1 MFKIIKDASYRLET
15 RNVVKIQKLTGD
27 IYTTSTNTT
36 KYFALLGTVATNKLK
51 TESGLFV
58 GALNETVT
66 FKGAGYVIE
75 TPGFRTLT
83 EKIATLD
90 PTIHGD
96 LSYIDGC
103 SNTNVINPPR
113 NGDPCLNYLYFP
125 KGINQSFHAH
135 PSLRVGF
142 VLHGHGT
149 AWIENDKHELNAGD
163 VFILDRMVTH
173 RFSTDDSPMSLIAFH
188 PDSEDGPRD
197 EGNPMKSRTYVK

>member
-1 MFKIIKDASYRLET
+1 MFKIIKNADEYIDH
-15 RNVVKIQKLTGD
+15 RNVVHIRKLSGD
-27 IYTTSTNTT
+27 EYTTVTKTT
-36 KYFALLGTVATNKLK
+36 KYFALLGSVSTYTLK
-51 TESGLFV
+51 TETGLFV
-58 GALNETVT
+58 GALNEVAT
-66 FKGAGYVIE
+66 FKGNGYVIE
-75 TPGFRTLT
+75 TPGFKTLT

-125 KGINQSFHAH
+125 KGINQSFHTH
-135 PSLRVGF
+135 PSLRVGL

-149 AWIENDKHELNAGD
+149 AWIENDKYELNAGD
-163 VFILDRMVTH
+163 VFVLDRMVNH
-173 RFSTDDSPMSLIAFH
+173 RFSTEDSPMSLIAFH

-197 EGNPMKSRTYVK
+197 EGNPMKTRTYIK

>member
-1 MFKIIKDASYRLET
+1 LS
-15 RNVVKIQKLTGD
+15 GD
-27 IYTTSTNTT
+27 EYTTVTKTT
-36 KYFALLGTVATNKLK
+36 KYFALLGSVSTNTLK
-51 TESGLFV
+51 TETGLFV

-66 FKGAGYVIE
+66 FKGDGYVVE
-75 TPGFRTLT
+75 TPGFKTLT

-96 LSYIDGC
+96 LSYINGC

-125 KGINQSFHAH
+125 KGVNQSFHTH

-149 AWIENDKHELNAGD
+149 AWIENDKYELNAGD
-163 VFILDRMVTH
+163 VFVLDRMVNH
-173 RFSTDDSPMSLIAFH
+173 RFSTEDSPMSLIAFH

-197 EGNPMKSRTYVK
+197 EGNPMKTRTYIK